1 MSDAR
6 HSPGKLLANV
16 SESSSSRLI
25 LLSGP
30 SGCGKTS
37 WCLQLVQLAGQH
49 KLSAEGLVSP
59 AVFQA
64 GKKTAIDL
72 MMLPHGPSHRLA
84 IRRQEEAKG
93 VLTEEWHFDE
103 SQIAWGERH
112 LASLRNPELLVI
124 DELGPLEFLN
134 GKGWQAA
141 FPLIEQRA
149 YRLAVVVIRPG
160 LLSAAQGR
168 WPWAET
174 WHLAPLA
181 TKEDEIAK

>member
-1 MSDAR
+1 MNDAR

-16 SESSSSRLI
+16 FESSKSCLI

-37 WCLQLVQLAGQH
+37 WCLQLVQIAEQH

-72 MMLPHGPSHRLA
+72 RRLPNGPCHRLA
-84 IRRQEEAKG
+84 NRRQEEAKG
-93 VLTEEWHFDE
+93 VLTEDWHFDAG
-103 SQIAWGERH
+103 QIGWGERH
-112 LASLRNPELLVI
+112 LASLRNPELLII

-134 GKGWQAA
+134 GMGWQAA

-149 YRLAVVVIRPG
+149 YRLAVVVVRPT
-160 LLSAAQGR
+160 LLWVAQGR

-174 WHLAPLA
+174 LHLTPPA